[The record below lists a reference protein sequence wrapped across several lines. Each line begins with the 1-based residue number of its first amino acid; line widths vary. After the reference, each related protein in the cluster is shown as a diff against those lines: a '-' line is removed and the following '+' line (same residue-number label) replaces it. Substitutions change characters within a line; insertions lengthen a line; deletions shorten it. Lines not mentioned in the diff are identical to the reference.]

1 MKSIGIDIGTTT
13 ISFAVTDN
21 DTLAVIQKYTIASA
35 GFIHTENPWERIQD
49 TDVILSRIRPVLN
62 DILDTYSDISA
73 IGITSQMHGI
83 VYTDRSGR
91 AVSPLYTWQD
101 GRGSLPEF
109 GGRSICRI
117 LSDDTG
123 IKTASGYG
131 LVTHLF
137 NVRKGLVPADASTFC
152 TIGDYLGMVLTGRKS
167 PLVHISQAAG
177 MGLFEL
183 YKLIETGTGSR
194 KTKLIA
200 SGNAVRKNSIFQQI
214 LAERFHMPLT
224 IRQNEEEAA
233 YGASLCALYSSGQLS
248 KNQLPV

>member
-73 IGITSQMHGI
+73 IGITSQM
-83 VYTDRSGR
+83 R
-91 AVSPLYTWQD
+91 
-101 GRGSLPEF
+101 
-109 GGRSICRI
+109 RSICRI

-123 IKTASGYG
+123 IKTALGYG

-183 YKLIETGTGSR
+183 YKLIETGTSSR

-224 IRQNEEEAA
+224 IGQNEEEAA

>member
-49 TDVILSRIRPVLN
+49 TDVILSRIRPVLK

-73 IGITSQMHGI
+73 IGITSQM
-83 VYTDRSGR
+83 R
-91 AVSPLYTWQD
+91 
-101 GRGSLPEF
+101 
-109 GGRSICRI
+109 RSICRI

-224 IRQNEEEAA
+224 IGQNEEEAA

>member
-73 IGITSQMHGI
+73 IGITSQM
-83 VYTDRSGR
+83 R
-91 AVSPLYTWQD
+91 
-101 GRGSLPEF
+101 
-109 GGRSICRI
+109 RSICRI

-123 IKTASGYG
+123 IKTALGYG

-224 IRQNEEEAA
+224 IGQNEEEAA

>member
-62 DILDTYSDISA
+62 DIL
-73 IGITSQMHGI
+73 
-83 VYTDRSGR
+83 
-91 AVSPLYTWQD
+91 
-101 GRGSLPEF
+101 
-109 GGRSICRI
+109 
-117 LSDDTG
+117 DTG

>member
-62 DILDTYSDISA
+62 DIL
-73 IGITSQMHGI
+73 
-83 VYTDRSGR
+83 
-91 AVSPLYTWQD
+91 
-101 GRGSLPEF
+101 
-109 GGRSICRI
+109 
-117 LSDDTG
+117 DTG

-200 SGNAVRKNSIFQQI
+200 SGNAVRKKQHIFSKY
-214 LAERFHMPLT
+214 L
-224 IRQNEEEAA
+224 QNVFIC
-233 YGASLCALYSSGQLS
+233 L
-248 KNQLPV
+248 

>member
-83 VYTDRSGR
+83 VYTDR
-91 AVSPLYTWQD
+91 
-101 GRGSLPEF
+101 
-109 GGRSICRI
+109 
-117 LSDDTG
+117 
-123 IKTASGYG
+123 
-131 LVTHLF
+131 
-137 NVRKGLVPADASTFC
+137 
-152 TIGDYLGMVLTGRKS
+152 KS

-224 IRQNEEEAA
+224 IGQNEEEAA

>member
-62 DILDTYSDISA
+62 DILDT
-73 IGITSQMHGI
+73 
-83 VYTDRSGR
+83 
-91 AVSPLYTWQD
+91 
-101 GRGSLPEF
+101 
-109 GGRSICRI
+109 
-117 LSDDTG
+117 G

-152 TIGDYLGMVLTGRKS
+152 TIGDYLGMVVTGRKS

-177 MGLFEL
+177 MGLFAL

-224 IRQNEEEAA
+224 IGQNEEEAA

>member
-62 DILDTYSDISA
+62 NIL
-73 IGITSQMHGI
+73 
-83 VYTDRSGR
+83 
-91 AVSPLYTWQD
+91 
-101 GRGSLPEF
+101 
-109 GGRSICRI
+109 
-117 LSDDTG
+117 DTG

-224 IRQNEEEAA
+224 IGQNEEEAA

>member
-35 GFIHTENPWERIQD
+35 GFIHTENPWERIKD

-62 DILDTYSDISA
+62 DIL
-73 IGITSQMHGI
+73 
-83 VYTDRSGR
+83 
-91 AVSPLYTWQD
+91 
-101 GRGSLPEF
+101 
-109 GGRSICRI
+109 
-117 LSDDTG
+117 DTG

-224 IRQNEEEAA
+224 IGQNEEEAA

>member
-73 IGITSQMHGI
+73 IGITSQM
-83 VYTDRSGR
+83 R
-91 AVSPLYTWQD
+91 
-101 GRGSLPEF
+101 
-109 GGRSICRI
+109 RSICRI

-224 IRQNEEEAA
+224 IGQNEEEAA

>member
-137 NVRKGLVPADASTFC
+137 NVRKGLVLQMHRLSARSEIIWAW
-152 TIGDYLGMVLTGRKS
+152 Y
-167 PLVHISQAAG
+167 SQAESRPSSISVR
-177 MGLFEL
+177 LPVWDC
-183 YKLIETGTGSR
+183 LILKNFNSCMKKYQIPEQTRCFSR
-194 KTKLIA
+194 K
-200 SGNAVRKNSIFQQI
+200 
-214 LAERFHMPLT
+214 
-224 IRQNEEEAA
+224 
-233 YGASLCALYSSGQLS
+233 
-248 KNQLPV
+248 

>member
-62 DILDTYSDISA
+62 DIL
-73 IGITSQMHGI
+73 
-83 VYTDRSGR
+83 
-91 AVSPLYTWQD
+91 
-101 GRGSLPEF
+101 
-109 GGRSICRI
+109 
-117 LSDDTG
+117 DTG

-224 IRQNEEEAA
+224 IGQNEEEAA

>member
-35 GFIHTENPWERIQD
+35 SFIHTENPWERIQD

-62 DILDTYSDISA
+62 DIL
-73 IGITSQMHGI
+73 
-83 VYTDRSGR
+83 
-91 AVSPLYTWQD
+91 
-101 GRGSLPEF
+101 
-109 GGRSICRI
+109 
-117 LSDDTG
+117 DTG

-224 IRQNEEEAA
+224 IGQNEEEAA

>member
-62 DILDTYSDISA
+62 DILDT
-73 IGITSQMHGI
+73 
-83 VYTDRSGR
+83 
-91 AVSPLYTWQD
+91 
-101 GRGSLPEF
+101 
-109 GGRSICRI
+109 
-117 LSDDTG
+117 G

-177 MGLFEL
+177 MGLFAL

-224 IRQNEEEAA
+224 IGQNEEEAA